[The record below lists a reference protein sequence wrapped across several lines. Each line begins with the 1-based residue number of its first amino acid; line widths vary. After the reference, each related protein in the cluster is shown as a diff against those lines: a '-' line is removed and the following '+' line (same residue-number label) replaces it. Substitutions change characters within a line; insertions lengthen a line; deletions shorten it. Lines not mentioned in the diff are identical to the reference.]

1 MVLYTGVGL
10 LKYLYQ
16 TNIYLI
22 ILMYIHDLVKRNIMS
37 RYTVCSVML
46 CTCATCLM
54 YLLDAVF
61 TYIILVLPR
70 GLVSGPANPLN

>member
-1 MVLYTGVGL
+1 
-10 LKYLYQ
+10 
-16 TNIYLI
+16 
-22 ILMYIHDLVKRNIMS
+22 MYIHDLVKRNIMS